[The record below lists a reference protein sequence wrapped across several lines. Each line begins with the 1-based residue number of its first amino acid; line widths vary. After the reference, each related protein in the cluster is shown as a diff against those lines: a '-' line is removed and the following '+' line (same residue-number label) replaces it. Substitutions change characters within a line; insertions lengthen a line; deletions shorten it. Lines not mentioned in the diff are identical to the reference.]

1 MDSGWKSIG
10 LTAVTLAAL
19 LAGCAS
25 DKPHEYGQ
33 DRPPADQVD
42 PRDRGLQSMDV
53 IAASDKMAMELLS
66 SPALNASRNQWTV
79 VIDRVEDSTS
89 DRNFSGR
96 NYDIFL
102 ERLRTRLFQLG
113 HGRIQLIENKA
124 RFHDLQNKELE
135 GPPRDEF
142 GQGSGDH
149 AVAAGVQPDYVL
161 YGKAMDLP
169 NRATNY
175 YQLQFDMTSFRTR
188 EMVWTGMYEVR
199 TAR

>member
-1 MDSGWKSIG
+1 MFSGWKSLALAG
-10 LTAVTLAAL
+10 VTAAL

-25 DKPHEYGQ
+25 DKPADYGR
-33 DRPPADQVD
+33 DRPPVDQID

-53 IAASDKMAMELLS
+53 VAASDKMAMDLLS
-66 SPALNASRNQWTV
+66 QRALNESRNQWTIV
-79 VIDRVEDSTS
+79 VDRVEDSTS

-113 HGRIQLIENKA
+113 HGRVQLIENKA
-124 RFHDLQNKELE
+124 RFHDLRNKELE
-135 GPPRDEF
+135 GGGRDEF

-149 AVAAGVQPDYVL
+149 LGPAGVQPDYVL
-161 YGKAMDLP
+161 YGKAMDMP

-175 YQLQFDMTSFRTR
+175 YQIQFDLTNFRTR
-188 EMVWTGMYEVR
+188 EMVWNGMYEVR
-199 TAR
+199 AAR